1 MNSFGGTPQ
10 LQPPLPGN
18 RENKCRETFKA
29 RLPFQNHSIFLRHS
43 ARWII
48 FGMNQGDDVLEFQIA
63 KPVIANCARRFGG
76 ESAVPEIALQPVADL
91 NFHFAVYFVVKKT
104 AVASESTARSYNH
117 GELRWQ
123 TVSVP
128 ADHFIKETL
137 RLFTRHRAHRETHE
151 IFVRHQ
157 FHHAIEIIGGEWTQN

>member
-1 MNSFGGTPQ
+1 
-10 LQPPLPGN
+10 
-18 RENKCRETFKA
+18 
-29 RLPFQNHSIFLRHS
+29 
-43 ARWII
+43 
-48 FGMNQGDDVLEFQIA
+48 MNQGDDVLEFQIA

-128 ADHFIKETL
+128 ADHFIEETL

-157 FHHAIEIIGGEWTQN
+157 FRHATEIISGEWAQNQTRSFQDHFATL